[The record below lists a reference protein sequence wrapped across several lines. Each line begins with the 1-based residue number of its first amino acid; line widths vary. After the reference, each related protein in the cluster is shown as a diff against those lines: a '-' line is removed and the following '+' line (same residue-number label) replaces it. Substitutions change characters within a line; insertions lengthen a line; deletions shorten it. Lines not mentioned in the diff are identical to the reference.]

1 MFAALL
7 IVFREVI
14 EAGLIV
20 GIVLAATRGVVGRGR
35 WVAAGV
41 GGGLI
46 GALLLAM
53 FASNLAAAFS
63 GIGQE
68 LFNASILGVA
78 VIMLAWH
85 TIWMARHGRAMG
97 QHFKTLGSAVRD
109 GQRTLFA
116 LSLVIGVAVL
126 REGMEIVL
134 FLYGIALS
142 ATQSTSQ
149 MLLGG
154 FGGLIL
160 GILLAI
166 GTYRGLLKVPT
177 RHLFAVTNVMLALLA
192 AGMAAN
198 AIGYLQQADIV
209 TTLTTTAWDTGNI
222 LKQSSIP
229 GTLLHALIGYTEQ
242 PTQAQLLT
250 YAVTLA
256 SILLL
261 TRLCAPRPTS
271 PNINQVAAS

>member
-35 WVAAGV
+35 WVTAGV

-134 FLYGIALS
+134 FIYGIALS

-222 LKQSSIP
+222 LKQSSII

-261 TRLCAPRPTS
+261 TRLCAPRKRQQTT
-271 PNINQVAAS
+271 ATA